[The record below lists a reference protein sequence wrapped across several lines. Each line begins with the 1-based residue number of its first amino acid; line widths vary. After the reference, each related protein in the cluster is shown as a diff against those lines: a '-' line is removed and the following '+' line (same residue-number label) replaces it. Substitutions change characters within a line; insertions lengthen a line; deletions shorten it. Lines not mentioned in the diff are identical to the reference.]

1 MDQGVYRYNVQEVE
15 KIYIYTTYRLFKQN
29 EFSKWF
35 FFFQLLLMKTYM
47 NVCKHPVYN
56 KTMKIFVGKYNKNIV
71 YYFVYTIN
79 KFFFK

>member
-1 MDQGVYRYNVQEVE
+1 
-15 KIYIYTTYRLFKQN
+15 
-29 EFSKWF
+29 
-35 FFFQLLLMKTYM
+35 M

-79 KFFFK
+79 KFFFNKITENFEWNSCDFFHNDDDFNFVGGWWHTLSIKIKFDFFI